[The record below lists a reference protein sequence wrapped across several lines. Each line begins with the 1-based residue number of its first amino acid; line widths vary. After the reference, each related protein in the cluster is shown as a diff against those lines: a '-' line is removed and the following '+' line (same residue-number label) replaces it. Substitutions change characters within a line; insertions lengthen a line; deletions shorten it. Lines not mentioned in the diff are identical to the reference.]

1 MNQLEELKPGECV
14 VKRTMK
20 RTDNHGNRVVPHPIF
35 NSEETGTRL
44 LFRYEYLTDTFP
56 NPDEISMEMVN
67 EEDRSYINLAERV
80 WDYRLSFAMNH
91 FKNEDE
97 TEADCIGDLENY
109 ETLKVVFDN
118 LGVKLPKKLRVDV
131 VLEQIDM
138 LKSDGEIDEKTYN
151 KLISLI
157 QMGAET

>member
-1 MNQLEELKPGECV
+1 MRMRQKQ
-14 VKRTMK
+14 
-20 RTDNHGNRVVPHPIF
+20 I
-35 NSEETGTRL
+35 
-44 LFRYEYLTDTFP
+44 
-56 NPDEISMEMVN
+56 
-67 EEDRSYINLAERV
+67 A
-80 WDYRLSFAMNH
+80 
-91 FKNEDE
+91 
-97 TEADCIGDLENY
+97 LENY